1 MHPPTF
7 EKITLSLIWTRGT
20 VLDTQLSGFLKKYF
34 LPFTYLQWEQCFGHP
49 NHKKIFTPLLIPT
62 GKAQMHT
69 LFERKFLSFHLFA
82 MGKGV
87 FKSDWKNSSHL
98 FPQSD
103 HKLSGVLKNIL
114 PLTNSHREM
123 AIVHPV
129 LKNLFTYLEWENMFG
144 NPKSKTGVKKDAYLS
159 IIVKRSVKF

>member
-69 LFERKFLSFHLFA
+69 LFERKFLIPSLICNGKGYFLSLFA
-82 MGKGV
+82 KFPLTCSHRASANYRV
-87 FKSDWKNSSHL
+87 F
-98 FPQSD
+98 
-103 HKLSGVLKNIL
+103 LKI
-114 PLTNSHREM
+114 PFTNSHRESQ
-123 AIVHPV
+123 IVHPV
-129 LKNLFTYLEWENMFG
+129 LKNRHKKRRLSFDKRHKYYLI
-144 NPKSKTGVKKDAYLS
+144 SKK
-159 IIVKRSVKF
+159 